1 MSKFDWRKLVGTV
14 APTLATALGGPLAGA
29 AVGAIGRAVLGND
42 KATEADIDAALA
54 GATPADLLKLKEADQ
69 AFKLEM
75 EKLGVDI
82 ERIHAE
88 DRDSARKMQ
97 IATKDFMPAL
107 LGSVITL
114 GFFGVLGFLMAE
126 GLPENG
132 AQPVLIL
139 LGSLSTAW
147 TAVTAF
153 YYGSTKG
160 SAEKT
165 RLLAQHE
172 PTKG

>member
-1 MSKFDWRKLVGTV
+1 MGKLDWKKLVGTV
-14 APTLATALGGPLAGA
+14 APTLATALGGPLAGV
-29 AVGAIGRAVLGND
+29 AVSTISKAVLG
-42 KATEADIDAALA
+42 KETATEGELETALA
-54 GATPADLLKLKEADQ
+54 GNTDALLKLKEAEQ
-69 AFKLEM
+69 TFKLEM
-75 EKLGVDI
+75 EKLGVDL
-82 ERIHAE
+82 ERVHQA
-88 DRDSARKMQ
+88 DRDSARRMQ

-107 LGSVITL
+107 LGITITV
-114 GFFGVLGFLMAE
+114 GFFGVLGYLMAR

-165 RLLAQHE
+165 RLLAESQ
-172 PTKG
+172 PGAPK